1 MRVFIV
7 LLALVT
13 APLVAAVSQD
23 HTRSA
28 RRDNDAVR
36 HSNVRGGDVD
46 RDDDGEKCDKAH
58 PAARG
63 GSARSF
69 EVRQDALHR
78 QDAQHRRD
86 GKGDEGCVVGDPPPP
101 LPPPPAPPPL
111 PPPPPPPPLPPPP
124 PPVPPPP
131 APGLGEIDGTAFLD
145 AASNGF
151 RTGTEPGL
159 AGWVIQLSGPV
170 SRDTTTDVNG
180 NYVVGNLP
188 GGTYLV
194 CEVLQTSW
202 RQTVPMSGPV
212 CPAGGFGY
220 TVDIPDGVAIRFL
233 GNDFGTVTP

>member
-1 MRVFIV
+1 
-7 LLALVT
+7 
-13 APLVAAVSQD
+13 
-23 HTRSA
+23 
-28 RRDNDAVR
+28 
-36 HSNVRGGDVD
+36 
-46 RDDDGEKCDKAH
+46 
-58 PAARG
+58 
-63 GSARSF
+63 
-69 EVRQDALHR
+69 
-78 QDAQHRRD
+78 
-86 GKGDEGCVVGDPPPP
+86 
-101 LPPPPAPPPL
+101 
-111 PPPPPPPPLPPPP
+111 
-124 PPVPPPP
+124 
-131 APGLGEIDGTAFLD
+131 
-145 AASNGF
+145 
-151 RTGTEPGL
+151 L